1 MRVTIIPDDKFI
13 SVDGE
18 GLFFDFTIPDGL
30 PKCHAIQWD
39 DKSGHMEMP
48 GTMENVSITYE
59 KDVKP
64 YVELWKAEKQRL
76 DDIINRPL
84 TLEELKTVKL
94 AEINSL
100 YDAATSSLV
109 ATYPSTELLTFDKQ
123 EQEARAWLA
132 DDTVATPL
140 IDALALG
147 RGIDKAELVR
157 RIIAKADAFAV
168 ATGYLTGQRQGYE
181 DMLDSATTVEEVEA
195 IVPEYKLPE
204 A

>member
-1 MRVTIIPDDKFI
+1 MKVTVIPGDKFI
-13 SVDGE
+13 SVDNE
-18 GLFFDFTIPDGL
+18 GLFFDFVIPDGL
-30 PKCHAIQWD
+30 PNCHAIQWN
-39 DKSGHMEMP
+39 DKSGHMELL

-64 YVELWKAEKQRL
+64 YVELWKTEKQRL

-100 YDAATSSLV
+100 YNDATSSLV
-109 ATYPSTELLTFDKQ
+109 STYPSTEILTFDKQ
-123 EQEARAWLA
+123 EKEAREWKV
-132 DDTVATPL
+132 DNSVETPFL
-140 IDALALG
+140 DGLALA
-147 RGIDKAELVR
+147 RGIDKAELVDR
-157 RIIAKADAFAV
+157 VIAKADVFEAAV
-168 ATGYLTGQRQGYE
+168 ATLTGLRQHYE
-181 DMLDSATTVEEVEA
+181 DMLDSATTAEEVEA

>member
-1 MRVTIIPDDKFI
+1 MKVTVIPEDRFI
-13 SVDGE
+13 SVDNE
-18 GLFFDFTIPDGL
+18 GLFFDFVTPNGL
-30 PKCHAIQWD
+30 PNCHAIQWD

-94 AEINSL
+94 TEINSL
-100 YDAATSSLV
+100 YNNATSSLV
-109 ATYPSTELLTFDKQ
+109 STYPSTELLTFDKQ

-132 DDTVATPL
+132 DDTVSTPL

-181 DMLDSATTVEEVEA
+181 DMLDSATTAKEVEA